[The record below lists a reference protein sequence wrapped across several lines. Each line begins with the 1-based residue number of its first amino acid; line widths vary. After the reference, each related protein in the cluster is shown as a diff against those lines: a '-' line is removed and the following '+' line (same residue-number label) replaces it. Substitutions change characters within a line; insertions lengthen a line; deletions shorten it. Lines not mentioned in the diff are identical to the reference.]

1 MSLREFLPVSPAV
14 RRPGDGENRFRFA
27 EPGLVPDFSVGRA
40 GTPNGAGAGVRETSR
55 PAAAPAAAAESPL
68 PGPMAAPAAPAV
80 PGTRAAGE
88 IPATSRRRGEGLRA
102 GRRLPAWMEQVVLLF
117 VRPGNRRRMTRTVQP
132 DLGFESVKVA
142 RNDLATADVE
152 VVLVKSGSRPARLS
166 AECRGR
172 LLRLWWDAG
181 SRHLRRWGNTLW

>member
-27 EPGLVPDFSVGRA
+27 EPGLVPDFSVGRT
-40 GTPNGAGAGVRETSR
+40 GTPNGAGAGVREASR
-55 PAAAPAAAAESPL
+55 LAAAPEPPAPGPAPTVPGSRLSGESP
-68 PGPMAAPAAPAV
+68 AASGRLV
-80 PGTRAAGE
+80 
-88 IPATSRRRGEGLRA
+88 EGSRA
-102 GRRLPAWMEQVVLLF
+102 GRRLPAWMEQLVLLF

-132 DLGFESVKVA
+132 DLGFESVRVA

-152 VVLVKSGSRPARLS
+152 VVLVKPGARPARLS

-172 LLRLWWDAG
+172 LLRLWWEAG